1 MLHPSLVNAEAH
13 RGLAQALRALGFV
26 NAPATA
32 QRALLHL
39 NSWEINA
46 VPYRERRDMVMDRVR
61 ADGLEAI
68 EPQGGLYLWM
78 RSPWPDTLQLIDA
91 LTARRVLLTP
101 GIAFGVPSHLRL
113 CFSAPRRKL
122 EMAMTALGDLAA
134 ERVSA

>member
-1 MLHPSLVNAEAH
+1 
-13 RGLAQALRALGFV
+13 
-26 NAPATA
+26 
-32 QRALLHL
+32 
-39 NSWEINA
+39 
-46 VPYRERRDMVMDRVR
+46 MVMDRVR

-68 EPQGGLYLWM
+68 EPQGGLYLWV

-122 EMAMTALGDLAA
+122 EMAMTVLGDLAA
-134 ERVSA
+134 EPVSA